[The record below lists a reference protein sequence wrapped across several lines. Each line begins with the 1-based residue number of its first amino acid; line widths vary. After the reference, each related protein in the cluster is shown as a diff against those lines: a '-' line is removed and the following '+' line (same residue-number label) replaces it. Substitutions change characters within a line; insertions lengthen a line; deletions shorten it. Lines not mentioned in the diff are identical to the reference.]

1 MSRRA
6 DQACRAHQAEAASTK
21 EPAAGFP
28 DYRAAIEL
36 RISAAL
42 EDLRDDEFIT
52 LAPDSSE
59 FATSVRDCARAV
71 LDRAIY
77 NQ

>member
-1 MSRRA
+1 V
-6 DQACRAHQAEAASTK
+6 AA
-21 EPAAGFP
+21 FP
-28 DYRAAIEL
+28 DSRAAIEL

-42 EDLRDDEFIT
+42 KELRDGEFVT